1 MNIEINSEKYAS
13 CISNF
18 WWSNCYNTSTTFQKQ
33 NQFILIMSH
42 FHAVKQNKILCI
54 ILNHLFCSKH
64 FKHRW
69 IDQGYGQGDLKCRPL
84 LLSERSP
91 LIFYMQGKLIT
102 FFPCLSR
109 AHLKT
114 VLITTLMVLSLCK
127 TKMQRSPPSLPIRLK
142 QQTSTVSYKR
152 SSSFL

>member
-1 MNIEINSEKYAS
+1 MRNMHLVQ

-42 FHAVKQNKILCI
+42 FHAVKQNRILCI

-64 FKHRW
+64 FKNRW

-102 FFPCLSR
+102 FF
-109 AHLKT
+109 
-114 VLITTLMVLSLCK
+114 SLFVK
-127 TKMQRSPPSLPIRLK
+127 SPSEDCFNHNFDDAVTEQNKNATEPSFFPDPLETADKYSII
-142 QQTSTVSYKR
+142 
-152 SSSFL
+152 